1 MQKHLILVG
10 GGHAHM
16 TTMRHVDAY
25 VGRGHRVTL
34 ISPSPYHYYSGMGP
48 GMLGGFYRPQQ
59 IRFNVRRMVEER
71 GGAFVEGE
79 VARVEAKQ
87 RTLVLADERRMNY
100 DVASFNTGS
109 GVPLDNLGATGP
121 DVLPVKP
128 IHNLLTARRKL
139 LGLLPQQVVKVLVI
153 GGGAAGVEIAG
164 NLWRLAERSGG
175 KIEITLIAGRR
186 LLGRFRAH
194 ARTLAATSLARRGI
208 LVREG
213 PHVRAVGDG
222 RALLDDHGEV
232 PYDLALIAAG
242 VQPSGIFRASGLPVG
257 RDGGLLVNPALQSVH
272 YPQLFGGGDC
282 IAFRDRPL
290 DKVGVYAVREN
301 PILHGNL
308 LAALEGRPLARFAPQ
323 KNYLLIL
330 NMGNGRGVLA
340 KGSLALDGRWAF
352 RLKDGIDRRFIRRFQ
367 LSGELDDPAD
377 IENEPA

>member
-1 MQKHLILVG
+1 MRKHLVLVG

-16 TTMRHVDAY
+16 TVMQHVDDY

-48 GMLGGFYRPQQ
+48 GLLGGFYRPRQ

-79 VARVEAKQ
+79 VARIEAKQ
-87 RTLVLADERRMNY
+87 RGLLLADGRHLEY
-100 DVASFNTGS
+100 HVASFNTGS
-109 GVPLDNLGATGP
+109 GVPLDTIGASGG

-128 IHNLLTARRKL
+128 IHNLLAVRRRLLEILPRQAVKL
-139 LGLLPQQVVKVLVI
+139 LVI

-164 NLWRLAERSGG
+164 NLWRLAERAGG
-175 KIEITLIAGRR
+175 RAEITLIAGSR
-186 LLGRFRAH
+186 LLKRFSRRAR
-194 ARTLAATSLARRGI
+194 ALAAASLAQRGI

-213 PHVRAVGDG
+213 THVRAAGDG
-222 RALLDDHGEV
+222 RAKLDDRSEV
-232 PYDLALIAAG
+232 RYDLALSASG

-257 RDGGLLVNPALQSVH
+257 KDGGLLVNAALQSVH
-272 YPQLFGGGDC
+272 HAELFGGGDC
-282 IAFRDRPL
+282 IAFRERPL

-301 PILHGNL
+301 PILYGNL
-308 LAALEGRPLARFAPQ
+308 MAALEDRPLLRFAPQ

-340 KGSLALDGRWAF
+340 RGSLALDGRWAF
-352 RLKDGIDRRFIRRFQ
+352 RLKDRIDRRFMRRFQ

-377 IENEPA
+377 MEN